1 MGHWDD
7 IYTLLYIKQV
17 GNMNLLHSTGNSTQ
31 YSVMTNMGTES
42 KRVDICIR
50 IMYMYYTLYLKYMYD
65 DSLCNTAEIDTT
77 L

>member
-1 MGHWDD
+1 
-7 IYTLLYIKQV
+7 
-17 GNMNLLHSTGNSTQ
+17 MNLLHSTGNSTQ

>member
-1 MGHWDD
+1 
-7 IYTLLYIKQV
+7 
-17 GNMNLLHSTGNSTQ
+17 
-31 YSVMTNMGTES
+31 MGTES

>member
-1 MGHWDD
+1 
-7 IYTLLYIKQV
+7 
-17 GNMNLLHSTGNSTQ
+17 MNLLHSTGNSTQ

-42 KRVDICIR
+42 KRVNICIR

>member
-1 MGHWDD
+1 
-7 IYTLLYIKQV
+7 
-17 GNMNLLHSTGNSTQ
+17 MNLLHSTGNSTQ

-50 IMYMYYTLYLKYMYD
+50 IMYMYYRLYIKYMYD